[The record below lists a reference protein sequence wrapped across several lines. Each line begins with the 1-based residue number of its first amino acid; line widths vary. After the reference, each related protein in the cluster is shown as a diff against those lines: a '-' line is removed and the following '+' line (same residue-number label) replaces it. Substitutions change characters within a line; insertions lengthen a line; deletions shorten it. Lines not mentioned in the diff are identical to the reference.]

1 MSRFLEDLS
10 VGQSAETVRTVSAAD
25 IDGFAAV
32 SGDHNPIHVD
42 DAFAATTPFG
52 GRIAHGMLAAAFI
65 SAAVGN
71 ELPGPGTV
79 YVSQGLKFR
88 RPVKPGDEV
97 ATRVEITAI
106 DERRGWVTLKTACQV
121 GGKTVVDGEAVVAFP
136 KRGAA

>member
-1 MSRFLEDLS
+1 MRHLEDLQ
-10 VGQSAETVRTVSAAD
+10 VGQSAESRRTVSAAD

-32 SGDHNPIHVD
+32 SGDHNPVHVD

-71 ELPGPGTV
+71 ELPGPGAV
-79 YVSQGLKFR
+79 YITQSLKFR
-88 RPVKPGDEV
+88 RPVKPGDTV

-106 DERRGWVTLKTACQV
+106 DARRGWVTLKTACSV

>member
-1 MSRFLEDLS
+1 MTRYLDELA
-10 VGQSAETVRTVSAAD
+10 VGQSVETKRTVTAAD

-65 SAAVGN
+65 SATVGN

-79 YVSQGLKFR
+79 YITQSLKFR

-106 DERRGWVTLKTACQV
+106 DERRGWVTLKTACSV
-121 GGKTVVDGEAVVAFP
+121 AGKTVVDGEAVVAFP
-136 KRGAA
+136 KRSAA